1 MTWMIKKIERV
12 LGGRTWIRHV
22 LTVRSLYGGYRSW
35 EDFIDE
41 NRDALAEKGG
51 AGEYVL
57 IPVGKI
63 ATKNRKYK
71 VSGDFKKP
79 ILKFTLGG

>member
-1 MTWMIKKIERV
+1 MTWMFKKIDRD
-12 LGGRTWIRHV
+12 LSGRTRIRHV
-22 LTVRSLYGGYRSW
+22 LTVRSLYGGFRSW

-41 NRDALAEKGG
+41 NRDALFENGG
-51 AGEYVL
+51 AGEYIL

-63 ATKNRKYK
+63 ATQNRKYK

-79 ILKFTLGG
+79 IMRFNLG